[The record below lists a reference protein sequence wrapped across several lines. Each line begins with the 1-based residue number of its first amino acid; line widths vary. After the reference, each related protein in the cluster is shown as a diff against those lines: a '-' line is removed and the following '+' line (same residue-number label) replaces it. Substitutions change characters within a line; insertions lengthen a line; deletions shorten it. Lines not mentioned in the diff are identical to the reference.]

1 VESDIEKRGIG
12 MRRRANSRLRLVA
25 GIVVVAAVALAA
37 LGYVVYA
44 RAPVGSGGVSDIVTV
59 SASVTA
65 PNAYGVSQLNIAVN
79 DTARDPIWTIEVT
92 NSSGLSGSTFIAFYH
107 NTDIV
112 SAANALSV
120 GQTATGSASVR
131 NVTAGATYVLNM
143 TFTFSTGSTQ
153 AQTFSVKAG

>member
-1 VESDIEKRGIG
+1 
-12 MRRRANSRLRLVA
+12 MRRRASSRLKMVVA
-25 GIVVVAAVALAA
+25 IEVVAAIALAA
-37 LGYVVYA
+37 LGYVIYV
-44 RAPVGSGGVSDIVTV
+44 RAPAGSGSVSDIVTV

-65 PNAYGVSQLNIAVN
+65 PDSYGVSQLNIEVN

-92 NSSGLSGSTFIAFYH
+92 NSSGLSGSTFMAFYH
-107 NTDIV
+107 NTVIV

-153 AQTFSVKAG
+153 VQTLSVKAG

>member
-1 VESDIEKRGIG
+1 
-12 MRRRANSRLRLVA
+12 MRRRASSRLRLVA
-25 GIVVVAAVALAA
+25 AIVVVAAVALSA
-37 LGYVVYA
+37 LGYVVYVG
-44 RAPVGSGGVSDIVTV
+44 APVGDVSDLVTV

-65 PNAYGVSQLNIAVN
+65 PNAYGVSQLNIMVN

-107 NTDIV
+107 NTAIV

-153 AQTFSVKAG
+153 TQTFSVKAG

>member
-1 VESDIEKRGIG
+1 
-12 MRRRANSRLRLVA
+12 MRRRASSRLRLVA
-25 GIVVVAAVALAA
+25 AIVVASVALAA

-44 RAPVGSGGVSDIVTV
+44 RAPAGSGGVSDIVTV

-65 PNAYGVSQLNIAVN
+65 PNGYGVSQLNIAVN

-107 NTDIV
+107 NTAIV

-153 AQTFSVKAG
+153 TQTFSVKAG